1 MSYTVAKN
9 TSFLTAASIGQKL
22 ISFVYFTIVAR
33 LIGVEN
39 TGQYFF
45 ALTYQSIF
53 AVVADF
59 GSAAV
64 LTREMAKLPGKIQSI
79 FSTALGNKL
88 LFGSVAYILVAVS
101 VNVLGYA
108 PATKNLIYLAG
119 LTMFFDN
126 FHSLFYAVFR
136 ANRNLKY
143 ESFGIVGSQFLT
155 LVVGTI
161 ALVNHWSLI
170 WLIAAYTIPSFL
182 NVLYSGFFVLR
193 KCAVKL
199 KLSFEKSLWREFLI
213 MAWPFACAGI
223 IGRLYSYSDSLLMSK
238 MLTGRELGAW
248 SVPYKITFAFQFV
261 ALSLSASVYPVFS
274 ALWATDKVA
283 LAKLFEKSWRYLFS
297 IVFPLSAGIFAIAA
311 QFIMK
316 VYGAD
321 YADSIFPLRVL
332 SISLIFGYLAIICAS
347 MLNAIGQQRKQTL
360 LMTIALVASI
370 ACNLFLLPRYGI
382 NGAAFS
388 ALFSNLLMWA
398 IGFAFVKKY
407 ANVDCKIIFKYALQT
422 LVPAFIM
429 GALVYW
435 LCGRISFLYAVPI
448 GVVAYFALLFMTGGM
463 SKEIILEVKSKIF
476 GKNTG
481 YVQ

>member
-88 LFGSVAYILVAVS
+88 LFGSAAYILVAVS

-108 PATKNLIYLAG
+108 PETKNLIYLAG

-155 LVVGTI
+155 LVVGSI
-161 ALVNHWSLI
+161 ALINHWPLI
-170 WLIAAYTIPSFL
+170 WLIAAYAIPSFL

-193 KCAVKL
+193 KCAVRL
-199 KLSFEKSLWREFLI
+199 KLSFEKSMWREFLI

-360 LMTIALVASI
+360 LMTIALVASV

-398 IGFAFVKKY
+398 VGFAFVKKY
-407 ANVDCKIIFKYALQT
+407 ADVDCKIIFKYALQT

-435 LCGRISFLYAVPI
+435 LCGKISFLIAVPI
-448 GVVAYFALLFMTGGM
+448 GAIAYFAMLFITGGM

-476 GKNTG
+476 GNSIS
-481 YVQ
+481 